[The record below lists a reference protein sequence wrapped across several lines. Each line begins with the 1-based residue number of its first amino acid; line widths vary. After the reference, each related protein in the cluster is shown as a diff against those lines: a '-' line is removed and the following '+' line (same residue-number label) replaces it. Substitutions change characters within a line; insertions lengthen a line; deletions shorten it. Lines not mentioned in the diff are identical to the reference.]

1 VTTRKEAN
9 ALVTGSGLVLSI
21 KEVLRNAVQGTYRRN
36 TDNAEISARLSTA
49 RMFKGVPVKRRR
61 QYAILEEIR
70 EKELM
75 TYERYDG
82 KITYSL
88 NFNPLRITKLDT
100 KPLSAI
106 ELGIAVRK
114 QVTIAIVRSWAA
126 RA

>member
-1 VTTRKEAN
+1 MGVVQWTALPLHSYCTGVHFQGRRVTTRKEAN

-49 RMFKGVPVKRRR
+49 RMFRGVPVKRRR

-75 TYERYDG
+75 TYECYDG
-82 KITYSL
+82 KTAL
-88 NFNPLRITKLDT
+88 T
-100 KPLSAI
+100 A
-106 ELGIAVRK
+106 
-114 QVTIAIVRSWAA
+114 
-126 RA
+126 